1 MDKDKF
7 VREIETLLHD
17 NGAIKEIKTKLR
29 SELVQILLNKKQLQV
44 TKEVTDRDKAVN
56 LLILEHLMQ
65 NGLWYSASILASEAE
80 FIEPPPE
87 IETVLTSNAGS
98 FKRHTPAK
106 FSHST
111 LNNLTRVLDN
121 SLLNSEM
128 KQLEGKYQQGRN
140 LSYLSLCL
148 NLSPP
153 QSSRGRRGEMLKNSE
168 QEEYS
173 TTSNNQEIDLKM
185 EKMTKQTNHLH
196 SIIQHQKMQIEELQH
211 KLSMMEDSNLLK
223 NNPAASTSKTE
234 INNAEAIPRHDV
246 GDVKSY
252 LTGVKFYL
260 QEMENENEKVVKE
273 YQTILNQFHSD
284 TQQNQ

>member
-148 NLSPP
+148 NVSK
-153 QSSRGRRGEMLKNSE
+153 SSGEKFKNSTGLPAAESQE
-168 QEEYS
+168 QENN
-173 TTSNNQEIDLKM
+173 TNQEIQLKM
-185 EKMTKQTNHLH
+185 EQMTKQTNHLH
-196 SIIQHQKMQIEELQH
+196 SIIQHQKIQIEELQN
-211 KLSMMEDSNLLK
+211 KLSTMDSNLLK
-223 NNPAASTSKTE
+223 NIPATSKTPE
-234 INNAEAIPRHDV
+234 NNAEAIPRHDV

-284 TQQNQ
+284 PQQNQ

>member
-111 LNNLTRVLDN
+111 LNNLTRALDN

-148 NLSPP
+148 NVNK
-153 QSSRGRRGEMLKNSE
+153 SSGGEKLNSGLPAE
-168 QEEYS
+168 SQQQE
-173 TTSNNQEIDLKM
+173 NNQEIQLKM
-185 EKMTKQTNHLH
+185 EQMNKQTNHLH
-196 SIIQHQKMQIEELQH
+196 SIIQHQKIQIEELQN
-211 KLSMMEDSNLLK
+211 KLSLMDSNLLK
-223 NNPAASTSKTE
+223 NPTNKTE
-234 INNAEAIPRHDV
+234 NTEGIPRHDV

-273 YQTILNQFHSD
+273 YQTIINQFHSD

>member
-148 NLSPP
+148 NVSPP

-168 QEEYS
+168 QEENS
-173 TTSNNQEIDLKM
+173 TSNNQEIELKM

-196 SIIQHQKMQIEELQH
+196 SIIQHQKIQIEELQN
-211 KLSMMEDSNLLK
+211 KLSLMDSNLLK
-223 NNPAASTSKTE
+223 NPATKTE
-234 INNAEAIPRHDV
+234 NTEGIPRHDV

-284 TQQNQ
+284 PQENQ